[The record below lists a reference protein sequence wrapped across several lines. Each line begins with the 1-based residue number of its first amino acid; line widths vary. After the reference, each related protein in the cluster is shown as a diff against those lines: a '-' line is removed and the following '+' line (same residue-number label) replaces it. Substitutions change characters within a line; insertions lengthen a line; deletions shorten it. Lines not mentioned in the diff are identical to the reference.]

1 MSEWE
6 KGWLIEVLR
15 ILKRHILAHFSL
27 ELNWAF
33 ILIAFVISVCCENA
47 PRSAFGKECSEK
59 RIRGR
64 DGLRVA
70 VSKRDVLPHLEWQL
84 TWVILNEPDN
94 FWKLSGR
101 SSRWNNSLSRRP
113 AEVGIYKKKKI
124 IRRKERNHFIDLEN
138 TRFYDSMVSYFYKFP
153 PHTGNQIVHLQHWSK
168 DAVHATGGMWW
179 TLWETDGVREE
190 VEA

>member
-1 MSEWE
+1 MRERVTNR
-6 KGWLIEVLR
+6 GATH
-15 ILKRHILAHFSL
+15 LKTSHFSSFFSWIKL
-27 ELNWAF
+27 SFHPNS
-33 ILIAFVISVCCENA
+33 ICDISMLW
-47 PRSAFGKECSEK
+47 KCSQK
-59 RIRGR
+59 R
-64 DGLRVA
+64 VW
-70 VSKRDVLPHLEWQL
+70 KRVLPHLEWQL

-124 IRRKERNHFIDLEN
+124 IRRKERNHVIDLEN